1 MKFNK
6 FFLGIM
12 GALAL
17 SACSSEEGIP
27 DKTPTG
33 EGEPK
38 FMSVT
43 IRNANPNT
51 RAGGDQ
57 MIGENN
63 GLFEEGYA
71 SENNINSLRFYFFD
85 GSGNP
90 IAIQTNGRNYY
101 EPEEIK
107 SDEGDSNMPNVEKKL
122 NAVIVINS
130 NDNQI
135 GTKIK
140 KMVAVANHKAIAGK
154 LGTDNLSLSQLQA
167 IIGDETE
174 LNVAANATTGFVMTS
189 SSFVDGNSNP
199 SCAAEISESAIRRS
213 KEEALANPVDVYV
226 ERAVAKVR
234 VKANWETGME
244 LKPNVKYDGKTYTA
258 IALTSKTSDGNT
270 TTYKKITDDNT
281 ENGKQVYAIFLNWDL
296 WWTADRSYLFKKV
309 DNWDS
314 QVLGDWWNH
323 FSYHRSY
330 WAENPA
336 DVKLNKHPHNFA
348 SKNILAS
355 GSFSADNVA
364 SEAAYCLENAAKANN
379 GGLMDTYNPDT
390 STTPRTLVYL
400 SALLV
405 TVDDAGNATPLP
417 LAEWAAS
424 RGTVENIKKSMFA
437 VNQNVVYLRS
447 KNPISSTSGSTTD
460 PDGNTVTVG
469 EDTYKLYAVTV
480 DDLHFV
486 SGLQAG
492 MADETAEN
500 SPRYLSYL
508 VLKDNITRTENGT
521 PVELDGI
528 YQKKSDGTYS
538 PITRDEANTIFKS
551 VGGAKVWNSGATY
564 YYHEINHLGP
574 AIGADY
580 EKKGYYGVVRNHI
593 YEVELNNVY
602 GLGTPVLTPED
613 GEDPDKWED
622 IIPQKPTNEF
632 YLGARVN
639 ILSWR
644 VVPNKVTLDW

>member
-6 FFLGIM
+6 FLMGIM

-57 MIGENN
+57 TNIN
-63 GLFEEGYA
+63 GNIFEEGYD
-71 SENNINSLRFYFFD
+71 SENNIKSLRFYFFD
-85 GSGNP
+85 GNGNP
-90 IAIQTNGRNYY
+90 VAIQINGRNYY
-101 EPEEIK
+101 EPESIDNNGK
-107 SDEGDSNMPNVEKKL
+107 PDMDNTVEKVL
-122 NAVIVINS
+122 NAFIVINS
-130 NDNQI
+130 ADNQI

-154 LGTDNLSLSQLQA
+154 LGTENLSLAQLQA

-174 LNVAANATTGFVMTS
+174 LNVAADPATGFVMTS
-189 SSFVDGNSNP
+189 SSFVDADGNP
-199 SCAAEISESAIRRS
+199 ACAAEISEANIRKS
-213 KEEALANPVDVYV
+213 KEEALQFPVDVYV

-234 VKANWETGME
+234 VKANWDNTMSVRTG
-244 LKPNVKYDGKTYTA
+244 VKYGDKVYSA
-258 IALTSKTSDGNT
+258 IALTSKLADGT
-270 TTYKKITDDNT
+270 TKKITVDNT
-281 ENGKQVYAIFLNWDL
+281 ETGAQVYAIFRNWDL

-309 DNWDS
+309 DNWFS
-314 QVLGDWWNH
+314 QLGDWWNH
-323 FSYHRSY
+323 HSYHRSY

-348 SKNILAS
+348 SKNILVS
-355 GSFSADNVA
+355 GDFTGANVA
-364 SEAAYCLENAAKANN
+364 TEAAYCLENAAKANN
-379 GGLMDTYNPDT
+379 GGLMDTYNPDAA
-390 STTPRTLVYL
+390 TTPRTLVYL

-405 TVDDAGNATPLP
+405 TVDEAGNATPLP
-417 LAEWAAS
+417 LAEWASS
-424 RGTVENIKKSMFA
+424 RGTVASIKASMFK
-437 VNQNVVYLRS
+437 VNENVVYLRS
-447 KNPISSTSGSTTD
+447 KNAISSTSGSTTD
-460 PDGNTVTVG
+460 PDGNILESGGVK
-469 EDTYKLYAVTV
+469 YKLYPITV
-480 DDLHFV
+480 NDLHFV

-492 MADETAEN
+492 MANDQVEN

-508 VLKDNITRTENGT
+508 VLNDNLTRSENGT
-521 PVELDGI
+521 PVELDGKF
-528 YQKKSDGTYS
+528 YQKNSDGSYPELTLA
-538 PITRDEANTIFKS
+538 EANDIFKS
-551 VGGAKVWNSGATY
+551 VGGAKIWNSGDTY
-564 YYHEINHLGP
+564 YYHEINHLG
-574 AIGADY
+574 IG
-580 EKKGYYGVVRNHI
+580 ETKGYYGVVRNHI
-593 YEVELNNVY
+593 YELELNNVY

-613 GEDPDKWED
+613 GEDPGNWED

-644 VVPNKVTLDW
+644 VVPNNVKLEW